1 MVSSRLVVG
10 LTGGIGC
17 GKSVVAEELAR
28 LGAQVI
34 DTDQISHALS
44 RPPSSALQ
52 CVVDRFGPA
61 FIAADGSMD
70 RARMRAHVFS
80 DAAARKSLE
89 DIFHPLIRQEILYQ
103 LAEQVRDTPYSV
115 LVVPLLFEAPTFLEL
130 TKLTL
135 VIDCAPEQQIERV
148 KQRSGLS
155 QAQIASIM
163 AAQISREE
171 RLQRANTVIE
181 NNGTLLELHEQVC
194 KFHLRCLQLAKGLQ

>member
-44 RPPSSALQ
+44 RPPSPALQ
-52 CVVDRFGPA
+52 RIVDRFGPA

-70 RARMRAHVFS
+70 RDRMRAHVFS
-80 DAAARKSLE
+80 DATARKALE
-89 DIFHPLIRQEILYQ
+89 DIFHPLIRLEIVHQ
-103 LAEQVRDTPYSV
+103 LAEQIRGTPYSV

-130 TKLTL
+130 TKQVL
-135 VIDCAPEQQIERV
+135 VVDCAPERQIERV
-148 KQRSGLS
+148 KQRSRLS
-155 QAQIASIM
+155 QTQIASIM

-171 RLQRANTVIE
+171 RLKRADAVIE